1 VLDKKLEQVVDR
13 HPRLRQD
20 PRRLGT
26 EENKSV
32 HGWRILDVDE
42 DEAWFDAALTLFLVK
57 CWAERRRR
65 FRGFKSDL
73 IDGELI
79 CYSRQLNKW
88 LD

>member
-42 DEAWFDAALTLFLVK
+42 DEA
-57 CWAERRRR
+57 
-65 FRGFKSDL
+65 
-73 IDGELI
+73 
-79 CYSRQLNKW
+79 
-88 LD
+88 

>member
-1 VLDKKLEQVVDR
+1 VLNKKLEQVLDR

-32 HGWRILDVDE
+32 HDRRILDVDE
-42 DEAWFDAALTLFLVK
+42 DEAQFDAALTLFSVK

-65 FRGFKSDL
+65 FRDFKSDL
-73 IDGELI
+73 IMV
-79 CYSRQLNKW
+79 S
-88 LD
+88 